1 MMSLISN
8 SLFILLNTL
17 GASAAV
23 DVHATTSELLNL
35 LRLQRDVTHEILE
48 AEKSWKVSET
58 LKEEL
63 TSVRTEF
70 EDRFSHGE
78 DGDVALV
85 SHPLNLFHLYRDV
98 PTGFTLCV
106 YGFLRGCKYESIMN
120 TSIRVVPTFPV

>member
-48 AEKSWKVSET
+48 TGKCGEVSET

-63 TSVRTEF
+63 RSVRTEF
-70 EDRFSHGE
+70 EDRFSQGE
-78 DGDVALV
+78 DGDAALV

-98 PTGFTLCV
+98 QQDLHQKWK
-106 YGFLRGCKYESIMN
+106 FLK
-120 TSIRVVPTFPV
+120 RVWK